1 VVDLLLS
8 FVALDHKPQ
17 QRWIDAALTQLQEA
31 LLALAAE
38 AQQHT
43 DTASSSSSSSA
54 GIGVGSQQPPQQPQQ
69 HQLLF
74 LPPYD
79 PQQLL
84 RDQQLQEPGLLISQ
98 PGPQQQQQQRQP
110 PVEAAELEE
119 LQLLFDEAE
128 AEGREADDSYVAAA
142 SIAGLQQQ
150 QQANQAE
157 AGAPAQQA
165 EQQQGLSSE
174 GLSARMSMSSRASS
188 SHNLSLRWQ
197 LLHPGLMP
205 EHLGVLCWCLGRLQF
220 QPSRG
225 WMQLLGEVLLLT
237 VPAVSQEVLVDIL
250 VGCVATGYLP
260 VGRLQEQLMVRV
272 LECLPT
278 MPPESLRRTCQA
290 LVALEAALVEY
301 EQQPAALAALWQQQ
315 GQLTPAPAAAGS
327 YSQHLLQHKP
337 QIAAAVVHRQGI
349 VLTGST
355 TAQLADVLAYV
366 AAAEQSPSLE
376 YMSAAVTRAVEKLP
390 DGCPTPAVCR
400 LLWALARM
408 GFKPHPQLLHQLLAA
423 LQRGLHLLSSQD
435 LADAGWA
442 LCTLRHRPGTSW
454 LALYSKEVAA
464 KAGYM
469 EAQALTDTL
478 WALACFAAQP
488 DREWLKQ
495 VLLAVG
501 SKAAAGELSQQN
513 AAVVL
518 WALQQLGFQPQQM
531 AGGGSTQPQPAT
543 TGVQSAVLALTGVL
557 QSA

>member
-1 VVDLLLS
+1 MVMHAGAVVDLLLS
-8 FVALDHKPQ
+8 FVALDHKPP
-17 QRWIDAALTQLQEA
+17 QRWMDAAVTRLQDA

-38 AQQHT
+38 AQQHPN
-43 DTASSSSSSSA
+43 TADFSSSSV
-54 GIGVGSQQPPQQPQQ
+54 GIGMGPGSQQPQQQ
-69 HQLLF
+69 QLLF

-84 RDQQLQEPGLLISQ
+84 QDQQLQEPGLLISQ
-98 PGPQQQQQQRQP
+98 PGPQQQQQ

-128 AEGREADDSYVAAA
+128 EGEADDSSVAAE
-142 SIAGLQQQ
+142 SITGLQQQ
-150 QQANQAE
+150 QQQQVQQAE
-157 AGAPAQQA
+157 AGAPVQPA
-165 EQQQGLSSE
+165 EQQQ
-174 GLSARMSMSSRASS
+174 GLSARMSMSISSQASS
-188 SHNLSLRWQ
+188 SHSLSLRWQ

-205 EHLGVLCWCLGRLQF
+205 EHLGVLCWCIGRLQF

-260 VGRLQEQLMVRV
+260 VGSLQELLMVRV

-315 GQLTPAPAAAGS
+315 QQGQMIPAATGS
-327 YSQHLLQHKP
+327 ISQHLLQHKQ

-349 VLTGST
+349 ILTGST
-355 TAQLADVLAYV
+355 TAQLADVLAFV
-366 AAAEQSPSLE
+366 AAAEETPSLD

-423 LQRGLHLLSSQD
+423 LQKGLHLLSSQD

-495 VLLAVG
+495 VVLAVG

-513 AAVVL
+513 AAVVV

-531 AGGGSTQPQPAT
+531 AGGVSTQPQSAM
-543 TGVQSAVLALTGVL
+543 TGVQSAVLALTDIL
-557 QSA
+557 QPA